1 MTEERKIGKETIR
14 EAWYTTEAIILF
26 AVYAALMVYGF
37 LMWFRVI

>member
-1 MTEERKIGKETIR
+1 MKTWKETIR
-14 EAWYTTEAIILF
+14 EAWYTIEAIMLF